1 MLEQERE
8 QQLEAEQVAPAA
20 SAEAAAEAAEE
31 AARKEAQPQPSAEA
45 VSEAAGEAARVEAV
59 SEAAEEAA
67 RAEAVRAD
75 TTREAETAEAAPA
88 AEAPGEGPRR
98 KRVWYVLHTY
108 SGYENKVKKALEKSA
123 RDAGMEKEI
132 FQVIVPTE
140 EEVEIKDGHKRTVER
155 RVFPGYV
162 LVEMLEFIENDPQS
176 DEAWYLIRHTNGVTG
191 FVGEGTRPTPL
202 PPSDV
207 DKIMGRMQQAQPKVK
222 ISFKVGNSVR
232 ITDGPFADFIGTVDE
247 LMVDKGKV
255 RVLVNFFGRETPVEL
270 DFIQVEK
277 Q

>member
-1 MLEQERE
+1 MSDSEQA
-8 QQLEAEQVAPAA
+8 QQTETTAVLDEPTAP
-20 SAEAAAEAAEE
+20 
-31 AARKEAQPQPSAEA
+31 PSADEGA
-45 VSEAAGEAARVEAV
+45 
-59 SEAAEEAA
+59 
-67 RAEAVRAD
+67 
-75 TTREAETAEAAPA
+75 TTSVPT
-88 AEAPGEGPRR
+88 RR
-98 KRVWYVLHTY
+98 RVWYVIHTY
-108 SGYENKVKKALEKSA
+108 SGYENKVKKALEQRLA
-123 RDAGMEKEI
+123 DAAMQNDI
-132 FQVIVPTE
+132 FQVVVPTE

-162 LVEMLEFIENDPQS
+162 LIEMLEFADNDLRS
-176 DEAWYLIRHTNGVTG
+176 DEAWYLIRQTNGVTS
-191 FVGEGTRPTPL
+191 FVGEGTTRPTPL
-202 PPSDV
+202 SASDV

-222 ISFKVGNSVR
+222 IHFKVGNSVR

>member
-1 MLEQERE
+1 MSDSEQA
-8 QQLEAEQVAPAA
+8 QQTETTAVLDEPTATPLADEGATTSVPA
-20 SAEAAAEAAEE
+20 
-31 AARKEAQPQPSAEA
+31 
-45 VSEAAGEAARVEAV
+45 
-59 SEAAEEAA
+59 
-67 RAEAVRAD
+67 
-75 TTREAETAEAAPA
+75 
-88 AEAPGEGPRR
+88 RR
-98 KRVWYVLHTY
+98 RVWYVIHTY
-108 SGYENKVKKALEKSA
+108 SGYENKVKKALEQRLA
-123 RDAGMEKEI
+123 DAAMQNDI
-132 FQVIVPTE
+132 FQVVVPTE

-162 LVEMLEFIENDPQS
+162 LIEMLEFADNDMRS
-176 DEAWYLIRHTNGVTG
+176 DEAWYLIRQTNGVTS
-191 FVGEGTRPTPL
+191 FVGEGTTRPTPL
-202 PPSDV
+202 SASDV

-222 ISFKVGNSVR
+222 IHFKVGNNVR

>member
-1 MLEQERE
+1 MNVMFEQEQEHQLEE
-8 QQLEAEQVAPAA
+8 QQVEVADVPVTVETTEPSPPADGQTEQ
-20 SAEAAAEAAEE
+20 
-31 AARKEAQPQPSAEA
+31 
-45 VSEAAGEAARVEAV
+45 
-59 SEAAEEAA
+59 
-67 RAEAVRAD
+67 
-75 TTREAETAEAAPA
+75 
-88 AEAPGEGPRR
+88 PRR
-98 KRVWYVLHTY
+98 KPVWYVLHTY
-108 SGYENKVKKALEKSA
+108 SGYENKVKKALEKA
-123 RDAGMEKEI
+123 VHDAAMEKEI
-132 FQVIVPTE
+132 FRVIVPTE

-191 FVGEGTRPTPL
+191 FVGEGMRPTPL
-202 PPSDV
+202 TQTDV

-222 ISFKVGNSVR
+222 INFKVGNSVR
-232 ITDGPFADFIGTVDE
+232 ITDGPFADFVGTVDE